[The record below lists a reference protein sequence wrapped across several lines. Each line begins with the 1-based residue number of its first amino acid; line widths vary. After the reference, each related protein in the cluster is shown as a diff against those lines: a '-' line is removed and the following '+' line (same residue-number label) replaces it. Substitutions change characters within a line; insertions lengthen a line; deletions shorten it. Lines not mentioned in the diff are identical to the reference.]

1 MAAHDDDLRPQ
12 LRFVGLL
19 LLASLRLGVLMVGGL
34 ALVTVAVLG
43 CDDACTT
50 AGDWSTR
57 ASAWQWNAL
66 LALALGISLAGLVS
80 LYGVLRRQPLT
91 VASALGCEGVFVAG
105 TIALLAWGERL
116 DAAPAAIVVA
126 VAVELAGLA
135 VIRLGRTAGP
145 APRPRA

>member
-1 MAAHDDDLRPQ
+1 MAAQDDDLRPQ
-12 LRFVGLL
+12 LRFVGVL
-19 LLASLRLGVLMVGGL
+19 LLASVRLGVVMVGGL

-80 LYGVLRRQPLT
+80 LYGVLRRRAAT
-91 VASALGCEGVFVAG
+91 VASALACECAFVAG
-105 TIALLAWGERL
+105 TIGLLAWGRRL
-116 DAAPAAIVVA
+116 DAAPAAIAVG

-135 VIRLGRTAGP
+135 
-145 APRPRA
+145 